1 MKPIAFALVGLTC
14 LLLLPLASQAGQDRF
29 GAVDTIY
36 ADVAVINSTTATVT
50 LSYFND
56 ENVVGLQIPFKMDA
70 GMNKI
75 VADSAIY
82 TGGRVA
88 EAKWAYP
95 GFRPDTAIQCVL
107 LGMIANVGPTD
118 HKLAPG
124 IGRLVTVFISSLE
137 GKNIDNFTIDTT
149 TVSRGVSLM
158 AVADMVQGNPP
169 DSVKMTG
176 IERQIKPA
184 WVIRYAKK

>member
-1 MKPIAFALVGLTC
+1 MKPIAKTVLGLTC
-14 LLLLPLASQAGQDRF
+14 LILLPLAAMAGQDRF
-29 GAVDTIY
+29 GAVDTVY
-36 ADVAVINSTTATVT
+36 ADVAWINPTTATVT
-50 LSYFND
+50 ISYFND

-75 VADSAIY
+75 VADSASY
-82 TGGRVA
+82 TGGRIA

-95 GFRPDTAIQCVL
+95 GFRSDTAIQCVT
-107 LGMIANVGPTD
+107 LGMIANIGPTD

-124 IGRLVTVFISSLE
+124 NGRLVTVFVSSLE
-137 GKNIDNFTIDTT
+137 GKNIDNLTIDTT
-149 TVSRGVSLM
+149 TVARGVSLM
-158 AVADMVQGNPP
+158 AVADQVQGAAA
-169 DSVKMTG
+169 DTSKMEM